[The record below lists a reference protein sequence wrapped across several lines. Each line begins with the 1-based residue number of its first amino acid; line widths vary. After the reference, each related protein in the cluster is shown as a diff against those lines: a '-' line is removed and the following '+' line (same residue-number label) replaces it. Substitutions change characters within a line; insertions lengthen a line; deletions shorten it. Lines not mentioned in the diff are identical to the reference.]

1 MHCMGSTACHLAT
14 LTPLPPL
21 ACATGVRFGPDVTEA
36 FLRDNGLRCILRG
49 HEGAST
55 FQLKL

>member
-1 MHCMGSTACHLAT
+1 MGSTACHLAT